1 MEELLNEEITQEE
14 TEPIIETEPIFIE
27 EKIEDQEPEE
37 ETNEDLLIEYIK
49 QELAKN
55 EENEESNLEGDT
67 YSSEDALSDGYEDIL
82 SDIQSDLSAMKN
94 ELIYQTSIYDDYNDN
109 NNLQADLDEISL
121 SNLLLFFLFNAV
133 LFTAALNF
141 SRRIF

>member
-1 MEELLNEEITQEE
+1 MEELINEEITQEE

-37 ETNEDLLIEYIK
+37 ETNEDILIEYIK
-49 QELAKN
+49 QEIAKN
-55 EENEESNLEGDT
+55 AEIEESNLEGDT
-67 YSSEDALSDGYEDIL
+67 DSNEDSLSDGYEDIL
-82 SDIQSDLSAMKN
+82 SDIQSDISAMKN

-109 NNLQADLDEISL
+109 NNLQADLDDISL
-121 SNLLLFFLFNAV
+121 SNLILFFLFNAV

>member
-1 MEELLNEEITQEE
+1 M
-14 TEPIIETEPIFIE
+14 
-27 EKIEDQEPEE
+27 
-37 ETNEDLLIEYIK
+37 IEYIK
-49 QELAKN
+49 QELLKN
-55 EENEESNLEGDT
+55 AENEERNLEGDT
-67 YSSEDALSDGYEDIL
+67 DSSEDALSDGFEDIL

>member
-1 MEELLNEEITQEE
+1 MEELLNEEITPEE

-37 ETNEDLLIEYIK
+37 PTNEDLLIEYIK
-49 QELAKN
+49 QELTKN
-55 EENEESNLEGDT
+55 AENEDSNFESNSDR
-67 YSSEDALSDGYEDIL
+67 SEDSLSDVYEDIL

-109 NNLQADLDEISL
+109 NNLQADLDDISL

>member
-37 ETNEDLLIEYIK
+37 PTNEDLLIEYIK
-49 QELAKN
+49 QELTKN
-55 EENEESNLEGDT
+55 AENEESDLEGDT
-67 YSSEDALSDGYEDIL
+67 NSNEDSLSDGYEDIL

-109 NNLQADLDEISL
+109 NNLQADLDDISL